1 MAGVTQST
9 EESRGPESRSRQQL
23 PSSPGVLGKS
33 RQSCPLLRFL
43 IRTQPKGSQGRKTE
57 VPPKVASS
65 QRHSGCAGP
74 RTFAGLEEQSLGTS
88 LQRDRTMSPL
98 FYLHTL
104 SLSLLVFLC
113 PRVSLPNS
121 QDASSV
127 LPLRP
132 RGGRGRGSILAAH
145 FGSLGLLGGL
155 PGTSG
160 PHSVSLPPPNL
171 TALWKSDGGGTLMVG
186 RPLEVQTTSGKRVS
200 TGWVR
205 ENSCVFGQLSW
216 SPEDE
221 GNMETLEL
229 GSLAMPPPHPQ
240 SGSLGAT

>member
-1 MAGVTQST
+1 MLNVAGVTQST

-43 IRTQPKGSQGRKTE
+43 IRIQPKGSQGRKTE

-104 SLSLLVFLC
+104 SLFPSCLSLSQSIPPKLPGCLLC
-113 PRVSLPNS
+113 PPIAS
-121 QDASSV
+121 Q
-127 LPLRP
+127 
-132 RGGRGRGSILAAH
+132 GRQRQRQY
-145 FGSLGLLGGL
+145 
-155 PGTSG
+155 PGC
-160 PHSVSLPPPNL
+160 
-171 TALWKSDGGGTLMVG
+171 ALWVTRSPGW
-186 RPLEVQTTSGKRVS
+186 TTRDIGCTFCFFAACLPIS
-200 TGWVR
+200 
-205 ENSCVFGQLSW
+205 Q
-216 SPEDE
+216 P
-221 GNMETLEL
+221 
-229 GSLAMPPPHPQ
+229 
-240 SGSLGAT
+240 SGSQMEEAP